1 MILFPV
7 MMVGGHLLIAVAD
20 KVPDLNFE
28 PICREAA
35 GEKLGLKDDS
45 AICIGDERAARDALA
60 KRWSEFESADRAR
73 CIRLST
79 MNRTASYVEVLT
91 CLEMDR
97 DAKGLRQRAD
107 AGIVA
112 PEPALP
118 PAREQTG
125 VPDPDVRLALQP
137 VSASP
142 PPPPPP
148 LPLEPRPA
156 SGLLQI
162 LCLPGLRAILPAC
175 RPAAGNR

>member
-1 MILFPV
+1 MILFPA
-7 MMVGGHLLIAVAD
+7 MMVGGHLLIAVVD
-20 KVPDLNFE
+20 KVPELNFE

-35 GEKLGLKDDS
+35 GGNLGLKDDT

-118 PAREQTG
+118 HAREETS
-125 VPDPDVRLALQP
+125 VPVPDVRLALQP
-137 VSASP
+137 VSA

-175 RPAAGNR
+175 RPSAGNR

>member
-1 MILFPV
+1 LFGMILFPV

-35 GEKLGLKDDS
+35 GENLGLKDDS

-79 MNRTASYVEVLT
+79 TNRTASYVEVLT

-118 PAREQTG
+118 HAREEAG
-125 VPDPDVRLALQP
+125 LPDVRLALQP
-137 VSASP
+137 VSA

-162 LCLPGLRAILPAC
+162 LCLPGLSAILPAC
-175 RPAAGNR
+175 RPSAGNR